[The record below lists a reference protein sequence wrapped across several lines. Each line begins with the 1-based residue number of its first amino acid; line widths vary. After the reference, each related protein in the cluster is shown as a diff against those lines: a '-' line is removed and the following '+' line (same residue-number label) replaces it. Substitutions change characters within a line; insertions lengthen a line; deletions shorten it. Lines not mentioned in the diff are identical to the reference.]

1 MQLSTY
7 KLLQIFL
14 VFVFLCNTAQ
24 ASNESVEANLS
35 LSPEFCITD
44 SPNKT
49 CDITLVLNWQTD
61 EPRTVCIISDNES
74 LTTWCADSPNITSL
88 SLMVSTEKDIQF
100 VMMDKET
107 HQTLAGVKLNVTPTA
122 EPQVRR
128 RYRNP
133 WSLF

>member
-1 MQLSTY
+1 MVL
-7 KLLQIFL
+7 I
-14 VFVFLCNTAQ
+14 FLCNTAQ

-49 CDITLVLNWQTD
+49 CDIKVVLNWQTD
-61 EPRTVCIISDNES
+61 APHTVCIMSDNES
-74 LTTWCADSPNITSL
+74 LTTWCADSPHINSL
-88 SLMVSTEKDIQF
+88 SIMVSTDRDIQF
-100 VMMDKET
+100 VMMDKDT
-107 HQTLAGVKLNVTPTA
+107 HQTLAGVKLKVTPTA

>member
-1 MQLSTY
+1 ML
-7 KLLQIFL
+7 
-14 VFVFLCNTAQ
+14 VFLCNTVQ
-24 ASNESVEANLS
+24 AANEAVGASLS

-49 CDITLVLNWQTD
+49 CDIKLVLNWHTD
-61 EPRTVCIISDNES
+61 TPYTVCIMSDNES
-74 LTTWCADSPNITSL
+74 LTTWCADSPNINSL
-88 SLMVSTEKDIQF
+88 SIMVSTEKDIQF

-107 HQTLAGVKLNVTPTA
+107 HQTLADAKLHVTPTA

>member
-1 MQLSTY
+1 MQLPTY
-7 KLLQIFL
+7 KLLQIIL
-14 VFVFLCNTAQ
+14 VFIFLCNTAL
-24 ASNESVEANLS
+24 ASNEPVEASLS

-49 CDITLVLNWQTD
+49 CDIELVLNWQTD
-61 EPRTVCIISDNES
+61 EPHTVCIMSDNKS
-74 LTTWCADSPNITSL
+74 LTTWCADSPNISSL
-88 SLMVSTEKDIQF
+88 SIIVSTNKDIQF

-107 HQTLAGVKLNVTPTA
+107 HQTLAGVKFKVTPTA
-122 EPQVRR
+122 EPQIRR